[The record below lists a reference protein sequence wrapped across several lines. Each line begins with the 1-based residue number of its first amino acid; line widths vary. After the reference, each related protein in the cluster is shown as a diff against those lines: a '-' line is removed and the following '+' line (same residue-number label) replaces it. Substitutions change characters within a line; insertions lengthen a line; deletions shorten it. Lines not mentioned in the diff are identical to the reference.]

1 MHMSKFLKSDLV
13 GEMGQLGTATVIG
26 DDGGGGGETV
36 Y

>member
-1 MHMSKFLKSDLV
+1 MSKFLKSDLV